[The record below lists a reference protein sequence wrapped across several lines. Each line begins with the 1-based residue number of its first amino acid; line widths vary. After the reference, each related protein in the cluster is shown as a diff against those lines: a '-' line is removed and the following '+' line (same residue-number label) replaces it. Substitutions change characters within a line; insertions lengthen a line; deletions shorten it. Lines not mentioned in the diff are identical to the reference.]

1 MTFIRSLRTVTLAAL
16 GASLIAQS
24 KPSAHVQPP
33 APTASKSCLRSVP
46 KPIFGDNLPGVTAH
60 TFTKPAK
67 ALPDAR
73 EATETAVL
81 ASGDSVTVSHWGCR
95 FFILTFDVAS
105 KARLSTPM
113 TFPAQGYLEAAK
125 AIRQLDALKVKTG
138 FDLEKAA
145 KALEAAAKNPKVA
158 LITPVSLGGKAS
170 VAVKALGPTED
181 KTKGH
186 VQFELMRGPL

>member
-1 MTFIRSLRTVTLAAL
+1 MTFVRSLLTVIMAAL
-16 GASLIAQS
+16 GAGLMAQS
-24 KPSAHVQPP
+24 KPPAHGQAP
-33 APTASKSCLRSVP
+33 APMAPKPCLRSVP
-46 KPIFGDNLPGVTAH
+46 KPIFGGNLPGVTSHA
-60 TFTKPAK
+60 FAKPAK

-105 KARLSTPM
+105 KARLTTPM

-125 AIRQLDALKVKTG
+125 VIRQLDALKVKTG
-138 FDLEKAA
+138 FDLGKAA
-145 KALEAAAKNPKVA
+145 KVLEEAAKNPKVA
-158 LITPVSLGGKAS
+158 LIAPVPLGGKAS
-170 VAVKALGPTED
+170 VAVKAVGPTAD
-181 KTKGH
+181 KTMGH